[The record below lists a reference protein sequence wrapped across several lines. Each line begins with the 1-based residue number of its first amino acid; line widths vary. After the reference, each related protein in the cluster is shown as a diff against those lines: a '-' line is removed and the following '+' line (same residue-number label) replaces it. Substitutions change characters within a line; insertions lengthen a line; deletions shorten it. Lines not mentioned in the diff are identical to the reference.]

1 MPTLGIGSSR
11 ISEKDGM
18 EMVYVPAGDLL
29 MGTDSGD
36 FAQRPEHIVYLDTYW
51 IDKYE
56 VTNTQYQKCVNAQV
70 CNPPSVT
77 KDYSDLDYARHPV
90 VYVNWYQA
98 QAYCRFVGRDLPTE
112 GQWEKAARGEDGR
125 YFPWGNELANENL
138 LNYNGNIGETTIV
151 GSYPSAASPYG
162 AMDMAGNV
170 SEWVS
175 DWYSETYYREQTTWS
190 NPQGPSKGIFK
201 VQRGGS
207 WLFVGS
213 AGVTSFQR
221 NRGDPAYTDFNFG
234 HSRGFRCALSEASP

>member
-1 MPTLGIGSSR
+1 
-11 ISEKDGM
+11 
-18 EMVYVPAGDLL
+18 
-29 MGTDSGD
+29 
-36 FAQRPEHIVYLDTYW
+36 
-51 IDKYE
+51 
-56 VTNTQYQKCVNAQV
+56 
-70 CNPPSVT
+70 
-77 KDYSDLDYARHPV
+77 
-90 VYVNWYQA
+90 
-98 QAYCRFVGRDLPTE
+98 
-112 GQWEKAARGEDGR
+112 
-125 YFPWGNELANENL
+125 LANENL
-138 LNYNGNIGETTIV
+138 LNYNRNIGETTIV

-162 AMDMAGNV
+162 AMDLAGNV

-175 DWYSETYYREQTTWS
+175 DWYSETYYREQTTWN